1 MSAYFLKNL
10 LKYFKVLLSKQK
22 VRRTVNVGL
31 FFSNFSTFK
40 NIFRAEQ
47 NFQEKSKRTVNVGL
61 LSRNL
66 FHIPKYFLKQKL
78 DER

>member
-31 FFSNFSTFK
+31 FFSNFSTLK
-40 NIFRAEQ
+40 IFSCAEQ
-47 NFQEKSKRTVNVGL
+47 NSQEESKRTVNVGL
-61 LSRNL
+61 L
-66 FHIPKYFLKQKL
+66 F
-78 DER
+78 